1 MKGEKACLESARSG
15 RDIILANDFIRL
27 KLIYRDGGYSQEFY
41 GIDSTNQP
49 RLILSTI
56 HRNLIPFTEH
66 RLPADPMFSGRRRH
80 LFEVNRDSLRMV
92 YSDAQITKTDDE
104 LSVTLSGD
112 SSSGRFSSAITLT
125 PGSKFVR
132 VTMEFEPKA
141 SNRQPF
147 FEYLTA
153 AYAFLPDG
161 LLLDNYSR
169 PDYAW
174 APSLR
179 PENDHIIGESSFK
192 SPAVLV
198 QRKKLLAAVI
208 PDPNCPKALPVALDL
223 DMMNGVISA
232 PLLVYGFCSSKPDG
246 QFSYHDRS
254 MLLWPDEEKITCT
267 FYIYI
272 DAAART
278 DVGFEPVQ
286 ERVWQMAR
294 SKEQSAVSTGLQ
306 DDLPSAYVRLVK
318 SVELQKAHET
328 IERVLADQTPAGLFA
343 VQNTD
348 QPYDAVRDSEACRWL
363 LAVSR
368 LTKENAGVLSACR
381 TFGDFLVSRQL
392 SSGAI
397 PPWFSYDFEP
407 LPELKES
414 AETGA
419 TGRFLAELY
428 NATGKRAYLKAAC
441 KSGKFV
447 AKLIEKEH
455 YIDRNVLFSGAADI
469 RDCHT
474 MILPQG
480 SAAARYAADLMIS
493 LCYVTGD
500 KKYLKPGLAAV
511 SRMCWFQNT
520 WSGVFGSFAAGN
532 TIEESASGAA
542 FGRTLLEYYSA
553 THQSEYLERGLA
565 AIYAG
570 LSLGDADAAAI
581 RTWAVNRFGAALID
595 VKNRCAHSIGLCSIH
610 NLSFKPGTV
619 EFNARNGF
627 SKDHYLP
634 ATIKFTGL
642 RGNSYK
648 VTINGEG
655 NRYSKVELE
664 SGISVKL

>member
-1 MKGEKACLESARSG
+1 MKGERLCLESARSG
-15 RDIILANDFIRL
+15 RDIILANDFIQL
-27 KLIYRDGGYSQEFY
+27 KLVYRDGGYSQEFY

-92 YSDAQITKTDDE
+92 YSDAQITETDDE
-104 LSVTLSGD
+104 LNVMLSGD
-112 SSSGRFSSAITLT
+112 STEGRFSSAITLT

-132 VTMEFEPKA
+132 VTIEFEPNT

-161 LLLDNYSR
+161 LLLDNYGR

-179 PENDHIIGESSFK
+179 PESDQIIGESSFK

-198 QRKKLLAAVI
+198 QRKKLLAAII
-208 PDPNCPKALPVALDL
+208 PAPDCSGTLPVALDL

-232 PLLVYGFCSSKPDG
+232 PLLVYGFCSSEPDG

-254 MLLWPDEEKITCT
+254 MLLWPDEGKITCS

-272 DAAART
+272 DATANAA
-278 DVGFEPVQ
+278 GFEPVQ
-286 ERVWQMAR
+286 EHIWQMAR
-294 SKEQSAVSTGLQ
+294 SKEQAAVSKEMR
-306 DDLPSAYVRLVK
+306 DDLPSAYVHLTK
-318 SVELQKAHET
+318 SLEFQKSHEI
-328 IERVLADQTPAGLFA
+328 IEQVLANQTPPGLFA
-343 VQNTD
+343 SQDID
-348 QPYDAVRDSEACRWL
+348 QPYDTVRDAETCRWL
-363 LAVSR
+363 LAISR
-368 LTKENAGVLSACR
+368 LTKNHARTLSACR
-381 TFGDFLVSRQL
+381 AFGDFLVYRQL

-407 LPELKES
+407 LPELMES

-428 NATGKRAYLKAAC
+428 KATGKRSYLKAAC
-441 KSGKFV
+441 KAGKFV

-455 YIDRNVLFSGAADI
+455 YIDRNVLRSGALDI
-469 RDCHT
+469 RDYHT
-474 MILPQG
+474 MVLPQG
-480 SAAARYAADLMIS
+480 SAAARYAADLMIA
-493 LCYVTGD
+493 LYHVTGD

-511 SRMCWFQNT
+511 SRMYWFQNT

-532 TIEESASGAA
+532 ALDEGASGAA

-553 THQSEYLERGLA
+553 THRSEYMERGLA

-570 LSLGDADAAAI
+570 LSLGDSDAAAI

-595 VKNRCAHSIGLCSIH
+595 AKNHCAHSIGLCSIH
-610 NLSFKPGTV
+610 DLSFKPGTV
-619 EFNARNGF
+619 EFNVRNGF

-634 ATIKFTGL
+634 ETIKFTGL